1 MVDAAARTGKL
12 KIDGIS
18 DKVLGVQVVRGFA
31 RLCDLA
37 TVSRADIY
45 DAERNPTGT
54 QRDLSPKHAR
64 DAYLYVRQEELAF
77 WPEIFLNARDRSVW
91 TFDADSNGR
100 GTLQLDVDAILRS
113 KSISI
118 SRVDGNHRLHY
129 ADGSFEGY
137 PPLTKRVSFCLA
149 VNLSSEEEIKLFRD
163 INDNQRRMNTSHLDN
178 IKIRL
183 TDKSE
188 LASRDPKLYIAKRLS
203 EDEDSSLK
211 GIVYTG
217 GPTDVAKIIPLRTL
231 KSGLEYMFSRPTRL
245 TAIDDIDVQIRIIK
259 NFFAAMRRWE
269 PTSWT
274 APRQHVMLRGAGF
287 WGVCFL
293 GAEIADRA
301 LAKGK
306 YKIDDMVAIL
316 KSGKNWNWA
325 NGGDFS
331 GLSGRGGAV
340 RIRDMIVA
348 ELAEQETVSL
358 KSLMKQISDEI

>member
-137 PPLTKRVSFCLA
+137 PPLTKRVSFA
-149 VNLSSEEEIKLFRD
+149 
-163 INDNQRRMNTSHLDN
+163 
-178 IKIRL
+178 
-183 TDKSE
+183 
-188 LASRDPKLYIAKRLS
+188 
-203 EDEDSSLK
+203 
-211 GIVYTG
+211 
-217 GPTDVAKIIPLRTL
+217 
-231 KSGLEYMFSRPTRL
+231 
-245 TAIDDIDVQIRIIK
+245 
-259 NFFAAMRRWE
+259 
-269 PTSWT
+269 
-274 APRQHVMLRGAGF
+274 
-287 WGVCFL
+287 
-293 GAEIADRA
+293 
-301 LAKGK
+301 
-306 YKIDDMVAIL
+306 
-316 KSGKNWNWA
+316 
-325 NGGDFS
+325 
-331 GLSGRGGAV
+331 
-340 RIRDMIVA
+340 
-348 ELAEQETVSL
+348 
-358 KSLMKQISDEI
+358 

>member
-1 MVDAAARTGKL
+1 MTEKVIRSGTLEVQA
-12 KIDGIS
+12 IS
-18 DKVLGVQVVRGFA
+18 SNVLGVEVVRGFA

-37 TVSRADIY
+37 AISRADIY
-45 DAERNPTGT
+45 DAQRNPTGT

-64 DAYLYVRQEELAF
+64 DAYLYVRQEELAY
-77 WPEIFLNARDRSVW
+77 WPEIFLNARDGSVW
-91 TFDADSNGR
+91 KFKADSDGR
-100 GTLQLDVDAILRS
+100 GVLQINVDAIAQAEVL
-113 KSISI
+113 SI

-137 PPLTKRVSFCLA
+137 PPLTNVVSFCLA
-149 VNLSSEEEIKLFRD
+149 INLSLEDEIKLFRD
-163 INDNQRRMNTSHLDN
+163 INNNQRRMNTSHLDN

-183 TDKSE
+183 TGHGE
-188 LASRDPKLYIAKRLS
+188 LAVRDPKLYIAKRLS
-203 EDEDSSLK
+203 EDADSSIKDL
-211 GIVYTG
+211 VYTG
-217 GPTDVAKIIPLRTL
+217 GPSDVAKVIPLRTL

-245 TAIDDIDVQIRIIK
+245 TAIDEIEIQIKVIK
-259 NFFAAMRRWE
+259 NFFAALKRWE
-269 PTSWT
+269 PASWT
-274 APRQHVMLRGAGF
+274 NPRQHVMLRGAGF

-293 GAEIADRA
+293 GAEISDRA

-306 YKIDDMVAIL
+306 FKPEDMLSIL

-348 ELAEQETVSL
+348 ELAEEETISL